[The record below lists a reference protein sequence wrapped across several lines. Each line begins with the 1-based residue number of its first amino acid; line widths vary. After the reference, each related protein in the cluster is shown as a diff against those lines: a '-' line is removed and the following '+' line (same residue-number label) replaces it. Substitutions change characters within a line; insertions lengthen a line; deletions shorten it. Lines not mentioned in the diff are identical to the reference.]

1 MSVFL
6 VTYDLMKPET
16 SADYNDLID
25 QIKSYDSWAK
35 PEYSTWLIKASKTTQ
50 TLFNELNVH
59 TDNNDKLLVIDVTND
74 PWWSKNLPAD
84 VLTWMKNNI

>member
-1 MSVFL
+1 
-6 VTYDLMKPET
+6 MKPET
-16 SADYNDLID
+16 SADYEDLID

-35 PEYSTWLIKASKTTQ
+35 PEYSVWLIKSSKTTQ

-59 TDNNDKLLVIDVTND
+59 TDDNDKLLVVDVTND
-74 PWWSKNLPAD
+74 PWWSKNLPSN